1 MEELKVAN
9 KGYDLEIVN
18 LQLQLYAFDSRVYI
32 DDAPEKKQ
40 RKQKKLN

>member
-1 MEELKVAN
+1 MKELKVAN

-32 DDAPEKKQ
+32 DDA
-40 RKQKKLN
+40 QKEAAQAQNA